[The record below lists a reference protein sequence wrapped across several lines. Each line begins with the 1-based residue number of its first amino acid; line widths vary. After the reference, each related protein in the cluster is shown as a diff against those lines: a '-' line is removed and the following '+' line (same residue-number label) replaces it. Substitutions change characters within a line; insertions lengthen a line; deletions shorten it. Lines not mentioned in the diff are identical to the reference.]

1 MAKDEMIWDLSQLV
15 ESTDPVS
22 VQKKLDSMVTEAEK
36 IRSKYHGKISGL
48 DSKDLLEI
56 LKLKDSFILRFDGA
70 LLYCRLMYSANST
83 DATAKQLNDAAD
95 GAMVKVGQALIFID
109 LELGGLLVNKPSL
122 KADPVLGEYKHYLE
136 RISRRVPHMLS
147 ETEERLVIS
156 KDKNG
161 INAWQTL
168 QSDWLSTRTFELT
181 VKGKKKTLPYGQI
194 VGYYQNPDRDLRKRS
209 NQAVY
214 EGLGKDELVW
224 ASAIRSVC
232 EDHVRMCE
240 LRKHPSPMNQSLI
253 DNDVD
258 QQTVDGLMRAIA
270 KHVVLYQK
278 YLGLKA
284 KLMGM
289 PKLANYDVVA
299 PLPKAPETNYAW
311 TEARKEV
318 VNAYMEFDKEIG
330 GWVDEMYEKRHI
342 DGEVRKGKAS
352 GAFCAP
358 WLSGKSAYVLQSFN
372 AKMGDVYAQAH
383 ELGHAVHD
391 YLASRAQNPSNCE
404 TGSCIAETGSIFGEL
419 LLTERLLSKAKT
431 TEEKQAILSTVLDE
445 FGMAAFQVSARVF
458 FEQSLY
464 DAIKHGKFLDG
475 ETVAKLWV
483 AARNKIYGDSVEW
496 LDVMK
501 WEWTM
506 TLHYYLANF
515 RFYNYP
521 YVFAQL
527 FVFALYRLYKEQGR
541 SLVPKLKG
549 LLAAGS
555 SKSPREL
562 ASDLGY
568 KITEET
574 FWEKGMKQADE
585 FINMLEETVRP
596 KQKPKP
602 RH

>member
-1 MAKDEMIWDLSQLV
+1 
-15 ESTDPVS
+15 
-22 VQKKLDSMVTEAEK
+22 
-36 IRSKYHGKISGL
+36 L
-48 DSKDLLEI
+48 DSKDLLKLLE
-56 LKLKDSFILRFDGA
+56 LKDSFILRFDGA

-122 KADPVLGEYKHYLE
+122 TADPVLGEYRHYLE

-240 LRKHPSPMNQSLI
+240 LRKHPTPMNQSLI

-270 KHVVLYQK
+270 KHVALYQK
-278 YLGLKA
+278 YLRLKA
-284 KLMGM
+284 KLMGI

-299 PLPKAPETNYAW
+299 PLPKAPETNCAW

-318 VNAYMEFDKEIG
+318 SMPT
-330 GWVDEMYEKRHI
+330 W
-342 DGEVRKGKAS
+342 S
-352 GAFCAP
+352 
-358 WLSGKSAYVLQSFN
+358 
-372 AKMGDVYAQAH
+372 
-383 ELGHAVHD
+383 
-391 YLASRAQNPSNCE
+391 
-404 TGSCIAETGSIFGEL
+404 
-419 LLTERLLSKAKT
+419 LTR
-431 TEEKQAILSTVLDE
+431 
-445 FGMAAFQVSARVF
+445 R
-458 FEQSLY
+458 
-464 DAIKHGKFLDG
+464 
-475 ETVAKLWV
+475 
-483 AARNKIYGDSVEW
+483 
-496 LDVMK
+496 
-501 WEWTM
+501 
-506 TLHYYLANF
+506 
-515 RFYNYP
+515 
-521 YVFAQL
+521 
-527 FVFALYRLYKEQGR
+527 
-541 SLVPKLKG
+541 
-549 LLAAGS
+549 
-555 SKSPREL
+555 
-562 ASDLGY
+562 
-568 KITEET
+568 
-574 FWEKGMKQADE
+574 
-585 FINMLEETVRP
+585 
-596 KQKPKP
+596 
-602 RH
+602 